1 MQDNKLY
8 LGVDA
13 LFISLTAGGKHK
25 PADHTHVNWK

>member
-13 LFISLTAGGKHK
+13 PFISLTADGKHK
-25 PADHTHVNWK
+25 PRGHTHVS

>member
-13 LFISLTAGGKHK
+13 LFISLTAYGKHK
-25 PADHTHVNWK
+25 PPDYTYVN

>member
-13 LFISLTAGGKHK
+13 PIISLTAGVKHK
-25 PADHTHVNWK
+25 PPDHTHVS